1 MTIIEI
7 REVKRTW
14 KLLRNINPSI
24 VADAFYSKLFLEH
37 PRLRSMFPKDMDEQY
52 DKLITMLSKIVARL
66 DNLENIQQEVV
77 DMGERHKSYG
87 VVETLRYGGRSPC
100 SGPLKKGWEMTGI
113 EEAANAWSKCYGL
126 LAAEMM
132 G

>member
-87 VVETLRYGGRSPC
+87 VVPKHYDMVGEALLWTLE
-100 SGPLKKGWEMTGI
+100 KGLGDDWND
-113 EEAANAWSKCYGL
+113 EAAKA
-126 LAAEMM
+126 
-132 G
+132 